1 MQDMATMRSDEE
13 AETGAVKSR
22 IERCFRQIETERMA
36 GIPILN
42 RALRVE
48 VVGLQRFGEEWLSI
62 LITPWFMNVMLL
74 PVSPGDGSIAG
85 AASARAVGTK
95 ELVGFPAGRFEMIQG
110 FEAAVGHY
118 RMCSLFSPVLEF
130 ADHESAVLAAEA
142 ALASLLQSDAD
153 DHTDAAMEM
162 IWRGERPAV
171 GRGEEVPDAS
181 TIGGEP
187 TPADRVGHSQD
198 GGSVTALSRRGL
210 LLGRLRTEGQ
220 REL

>member
-1 MQDMATMRSDEE
+1 MRGIEAKRSEE
-13 AETGAVKSR
+13 AKEANAAKAR
-22 IERCFRQIETERMA
+22 IERCFRQIEKERMA

-74 PVSPGDGSIAG
+74 PQSPASKAMSQVSSPA
-85 AASARAVGTK
+85 AVGHK
-95 ELVGFPAGRFEMIQG
+95 ELVGFSAGRFEMIHG

-130 ADHESAVLAAEA
+130 ADHESAVQAAEV
-142 ALASLLQSDAD
+142 ALASLLESDAD
-153 DHTDAAMEM
+153 ADTDTGMEM
-162 IWRGERPAV
+162 IWRGERPMVGQGEVVSDAGATGEEPVAADEV
-171 GRGEEVPDAS
+171 GRPEN
-181 TIGGEP
+181 
-187 TPADRVGHSQD
+187 

-210 LLGRLRTEGQ
+210 LLGRLPKEGAQ
-220 REL
+220 